1 MKKLVLILCMVMA
14 AALLSGCALVEKD
27 TAVDMATPIV
37 TLGDITYTK
46 SQVLDNVYY
55 YEYLYSMYGL
65 TGMDRNA
72 LIDDVI
78 EGLKAEAV
86 QQHMIK
92 ELKLDELTAED
103 EAAIE
108 EKAQTALAEA
118 REEVLTHGHETTAGL
133 EGEALEAAIDEDMIA
148 HGYTIEAFTEQEK
161 NTLLHEK
168 LNAYVTDEITVTD
181 EEVKAN
187 YDTLV
192 ENAKANYETSPTS
205 FGSNFNA
212 GTQIYYTPAG
222 YRNIKNLLVKFT
234 DEDADA
240 ITDLNSQIGTKN
252 SEITALQTEI
262 DAHGEPAEGEEPD
275 AHLEEDKA
283 ALEALETE
291 AADLNAQ
298 LEATKET
305 AYANIAA
312 TVAEVREKL
321 EAGTAFEALMDEYG
335 KDTVAVNLSTGYA
348 VCEGFTGKPAEWMA
362 AAMALEKAGDVT
374 QEDVKATDGI
384 SILYYAADLQEG
396 AVDFETVK
404 ELDAVKQLD
413 EKKTAA
419 FEAQVQEWLKAN
431 PVKVDRNAMNN

>member
-1 MKKLVLILCMVMA
+1 MKKLVLILCVMMA

-27 TAVDMATPIV
+27 TEVDMATPIV
-37 TLGDITYTK
+37 SLGDTTFTK
-46 SQVLDNVYY
+46 AQVLNNVYY
-55 YEYLYSMYGL
+55 YEYLYSMYGM
-65 TGMDRNA
+65 TGMDRGA

-78 EGLKAEAV
+78 EGLKGEAV

-108 EKAQTALAEA
+108 EKAQAALAEA
-118 REEVLTHGHETTAGL
+118 REEVLTHGHESTAGL
-133 EGEALEAAIDEDMIA
+133 EGDALEAAIDEDMTA
-148 HGYTIEAFTEQEK
+148 HGYTLEAFKEQEK

-168 LNAYVTDEITVTD
+168 LNAYVTDAITVTD

-192 ENAKANYETSPTS
+192 ANAKANYETSPTS

-212 GTQIYYTPAG
+212 GSQIYYTPAG

-234 DEDADA
+234 DEDAAA
-240 ITDLNSQIGTKN
+240 ISDLNTQISGKN

-262 DAHGEPAEGEEPD
+262 DAHGEAEEGTEPE
-275 AHLEEDKA
+275 AHLQEDQA
-283 ALEALETE
+283 ALAALQTE
-291 AADLNAQ
+291 AEDLNAK
-298 LEATKET
+298 LDAAKAT
-305 AYANIAA
+305 AYTNIGD
-312 TVAEVREKL
+312 TIAEIREKL
-321 EAGTAFEALMDEYG
+321 AAGEAFEALMDEYG

-348 VCEGFTGKPAEWMA
+348 VCEGFTGKSAEWMA

-374 QEDVKATDGI
+374 SEDVKMTDGI

-404 ELDAVKQLD
+404 DLDAVRQLK
-413 EKKTAA
+413 EKKEEAYT
-419 FEAQVQEWLKAN
+419 AQVQEWLKAN
-431 PVKVDRNAMNN
+431 PVKVDRKAMDN